1 MENTTKKFEVG
12 QTYTATS
19 ICNSD
24 CVWKFEIVRRT
35 EKSVWVRG
43 VDMNDRNAVERRK
56 IDHCSTC
63 DGIGEQNYL
72 EETFNP
78 FGTHSMHPICGAKDR
93 FSVLA

>member
-1 MENTTKKFEVG
+1 MENTTTKFVVG

-19 ICNSD
+19 ICDSD

-56 IDHCSTC
+56 IDHDCTW
-63 DGIGEQNYL
+63 DAFGEENHV

-78 FGTHSMHPICGAKDR
+78 FGTHSMNPVCGAKDR